1 MIRGRETHKAIYK
14 KTTSWKAARQFAR
27 EYSFISEGQRG
38 NGLMTERQLLILE
51 RKNLLAAKRD
61 LMSIDGI
68 QVMEVY
74 EKGQNQELNQMY
86 SSYIS
91 NVYKKN
97 VMPYSRLPKK
107 ASKTQLCFWVID
119 TMGLREGQEYFYY
132 CGSGIWA
139 KIRISDLQVAAQS
152 LCHLGGGIIG
162 FLLAEV
168 ELSRMLELSFD
179 SRDEY
184 NYLIDIWEYSDS
196 RTTQMP

>member
-1 MIRGRETHKAIYK
+1 
-14 KTTSWKAARQFAR
+14 
-27 EYSFISEGQRG
+27 
-38 NGLMTERQLLILE
+38 MTERQLLILE

-184 NYLIDIWEYSDS
+184 NYLIDIWKYSDS
-196 RTTQMP
+196 RITQRIVKRY